1 MKLESDQKLCFLAVT
16 GAFLESGRK
25 LEGVRLEIS
34 NWRDLQ
40 MHQESGSLSTLSE
53 ELADICEFD
62 LQEDSLRVAGFYRKA
77 HGYLEMT
84 FQEPTIEVL
93 YVSDSPLA

>member
-1 MKLESDQKLCFLAVT
+1 
-16 GAFLESGRK
+16 
-25 LEGVRLEIS
+25 
-34 NWRDLQ
+34 

-62 LQEDSLRVAGFYRKA
+62 LQEDSLGVAGFYSKA